1 MISGQPVSRLRAIA
15 LPVALFAITLAVLQ
29 PLAHAV
35 MLRMG
40 GMEAAAALWGTL
52 CEPNAEKGE
61 AGDQKPGKAK
71 VHECCFGLAHAP
83 VLGTPTEAFAA
94 VEPAPA
100 VAPVPSRHHHPST
113 GAIRDGPH
121 QPRAPPLPYV

>member
-1 MISGQPVSRLRAIA
+1 MIAPQPLSRLRAIA
-15 LPVALFAITLAVLQ
+15 LSVALFAVTLAVLQ

-40 GMEAAAALWGTL
+40 GMEAAAAMWGAL
-52 CEPNAEKGE
+52 CEPNAMTGE
-61 AGDQKPGKAK
+61 TGDQKPGKAK

-83 VLGTPTEAFAA
+83 VLDTPSDVSISVELSEAA
-94 VEPAPA
+94 VGVPAD
-100 VAPVPSRHHHPST
+100 HHHPST

-121 QPRAPPLPYV
+121 QPRAPPLS